1 MTDTYLGRAYPAVGL
16 TAQDPRNPA
25 CAQDAKPAGSGSL
38 TGLQSHTP
46 VPADSLTLLI
56 AALHEQTA
64 AINRLAASN
73 EMLVQAMSEGGDM
86 GDDVPPTQY
95 LDGSPVR

>member
-1 MTDTYLGRAYPAVGL
+1 MP
-16 TAQDPRNPA
+16 
-25 CAQDAKPAGSGSL
+25 
-38 TGLQSHTP
+38 TGLPSPTP
-46 VPADSLTLLI
+46 VRADSLTLLI

-73 EMLVQAMSEGGDM
+73 EMLVQAMAEGGDM
-86 GDDVPPTQY
+86 GDDLPPTQY

>member
-1 MTDTYLGRAYPAVGL
+1 V
-16 TAQDPRNPA
+16 
-25 CAQDAKPAGSGSL
+25 
-38 TGLQSHTP
+38 
-46 VPADSLTLLI
+46 DSLTLLI

-73 EMLVQAMSEGGDM
+73 EMLVQAMAEGGDM
-86 GDDVPPTQY
+86 GDDLPPTQY